1 MGWLTRGVPPLDN
14 STDAVNFHHVSLS
27 SSTFTGEDMR
37 DTTEYNGWTNY
48 ATWLI
53 NLELDL
59 TDDPNDKYHLEKGMS
74 AHALGQQIKE
84 YVREDVLNMD
94 SLSEIMYSIVGA
106 FLSDVDW
113 TEIAEH
119 VIDEGGLDEVDDE
132 EEEEDA

>member
-14 STDAVNFHHVSLS
+14 STDAVSFHLVSLS

-59 TDDPNDKYHLEKGMS
+59 TDDPNGKYRLEKGMTS
-74 AHALGQQIKE
+74 YALGQQIKE
-84 YVREDVLNMD
+84 YVRDEVLCVDTMND
-94 SLSEIMYSIVGA
+94 IVGSIVGA

-113 TEIAEH
+113 TQIAEH
-119 VIDEGGLDEVDDE
+119 VIDDEGLDEVDDE
-132 EEEEDA
+132 EEEDDA

>member
-1 MGWLTRGVPPLDN
+1 
-14 STDAVNFHHVSLS
+14 
-27 SSTFTGEDMR
+27 MR